1 MDVRENLEEGEGT
14 MSAAT
19 QNYVYNY
26 GKKQHDKKEHVI
38 SSERLKAIRES
49 VGKYLPEKK

>member
-1 MDVRENLEEGEGT
+1 MEEGEGT

-26 GKKQHDKKEHVI
+26 GKKQNEKKEHVI
-38 SSERLKAIRES
+38 SRERLKAIRES
-49 VGKYLPEKK
+49 VGKYLSEKK

>member
-1 MDVRENLEEGEGT
+1 

-26 GKKQHDKKEHVI
+26 GKKQNEKKEHVI
-38 SSERLKAIRES
+38 SRERLKAIRES
-49 VGKYLPEKK
+49 VGKYLSEKK